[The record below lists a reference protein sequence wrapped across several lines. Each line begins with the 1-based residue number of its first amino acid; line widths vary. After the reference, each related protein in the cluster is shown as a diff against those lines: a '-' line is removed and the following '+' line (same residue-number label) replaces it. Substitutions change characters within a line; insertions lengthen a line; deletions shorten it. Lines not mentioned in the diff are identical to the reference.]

1 MLQVALNFEPVKKA
15 RSSDP
20 LTSKRAATRASDFA
34 ATHAGRILLALQQHG
49 PMTAKE
55 IGERIG
61 LNHVAVDRR
70 RSDLIRLGFVDV
82 HCVDGEPVVRDG
94 CQVLAAVNP
103 TSRSAR

>member
-61 LNHVAVDRR
+61 LTHVQVDRR
-70 RSDLIRLGFVDV
+70 RKELVDLRLVRIATSA
-82 HCVDGEPVVRDG
+82 GEAIVREG
-94 CQVLAAVNP
+94 CEVMEAVRP
-103 TSRSAR
+103 